1 MPLMT
6 RRGERTV
13 ARQILAWQ
21 LVVVFAVVI
30 GGVAL
35 ASLDAQHDSGNAA
48 RDRVVAV
55 AVSVADSPSVL
66 AALKA
71 PDPSAILQPYA
82 EAIRRDSAT
91 DFVVVMNTNGIRYS
105 HPNPENIGKTFVG
118 HITAA
123 AGGRRIVEEYVGTLG
138 PSVRTV
144 VPVRDGTSVVGLV
157 SVGITT
163 ERVQDQV
170 VAALPPILI
179 AAALVG
185 AIGSLGASLINRRL
199 KRQTH
204 GLGEN
209 EITRMYEYYDA
220 VLRAVREGLLL
231 LDQQG
236 RITLMNDEARRLL
249 AVDDQAIGKDFASLG
264 LSPALAV
271 ALASGELLTDDIHL
285 VADRVLV
292 VNHAPANWEG
302 HEVGSVVTLRDRT
315 DLQAVTA
322 ELDTVRGLADTLRSQ
337 NHEASNRLHTIVS
350 LIEIGK
356 PGDAVEF
363 ATRELALAQQ
373 FTDRMVE
380 SVDEP
385 VIAALLLGKMA
396 QAAERGVKLTFAPE
410 SLVNG
415 ILLTP
420 ADAVTILGNL
430 IDNALD
436 AAQGSVE
443 RQVTVWIVSSET
455 AFHTRIEDSGAGISP
470 ADRDQ
475 VFVRGWSTKPQEG
488 GIGRGLG
495 LALAGQAVRRY
506 GGEITVTTSDMG
518 GAQFG
523 VRIGHIRMGDGPIHD
538 GSES

>member
-1 MPLMT
+1 MPVMT
-6 RRGERTV
+6 RPGERTV

-21 LVVVFAVVI
+21 LVVVFSLVV

-35 ASLDAQHDSGNAA
+35 AWLNARQVSGDAA
-48 RDRVVAV
+48 RDRVGAI
-55 AVSVADSPSVL
+55 AVSVANSPTVR
-66 AALKA
+66 AALSTR
-71 PDPSAILQPYA
+71 DPSTILQPYA
-82 EAIRRDSAT
+82 EAIRRDSGT
-91 DFVVVMNTNGIRYS
+91 DFVVVMNTKGIRYT
-105 HPNPENIGKTFVG
+105 HPNTDNIGKKFVG

-123 AGGRRIVEEYVGTLG
+123 VAGKPIIEEYAGTLG

-144 VPVRDGTSVVGLV
+144 EPVRDGDRVVGLV

-163 ERVQDQV
+163 ERVQHQV

-185 AIGSLGASLINRRL
+185 AIGALGASLISRRL
-199 KRQTH
+199 KKQTH

-236 RITLMNDEARRLL
+236 RITLMNDEAKRLL
-249 AVDDQAIGKDFASLG
+249 GVDDQAIGKDFASLG
-264 LSPALAV
+264 LSPGLAV
-271 ALASGELLTDDIHL
+271 ALASGKPLTDDIHL

-292 VNHAPANWEG
+292 VNHASANWQG
-302 HEVGSVVTLRDRT
+302 RGVGSVVTLRDRT

-337 NHEASNRLHTIVS
+337 NHESSNRLHTMVS
-350 LIEIGK
+350 LIEIGR
-356 PGDAVEF
+356 PEAAVEF
-363 ATRELALAQQ
+363 ATQELALAQQ
-373 FTDRMVE
+373 FTDRMVQ

-396 QAAERGVKLTFAPE
+396 QAAERGVKLTFEPD
-410 SLVNG
+410 SSVTG
-415 ILLTP
+415 IPLTP

-436 AAQGSVE
+436 AAQGAPE
-443 RQVTVWIVSSET
+443 RHVSVWIDSADSF
-455 AFHTRIEDSGAGISP
+455 FHARIEDSGAGISP

-506 GGEITVTTSDMG
+506 LGEITVTSSGMG
-518 GAQFG
+518 GARFAI
-523 VRIGHIRMGDGPIHD
+523 RIGQSRIEQAD
-538 GSES
+538 S

>member
-13 ARQILAWQ
+13 ARQILTWQ
-21 LVVVFAVVI
+21 LVAVFALVV
-30 GGVAL
+30 GGVVL
-35 ASLDAQHDSGNAA
+35 AWLDARHDSSDAA
-48 RDRVVAV
+48 RDRAVAV
-55 AVSVADSPSVL
+55 AVSVADSPTAREAL
-66 AALKA
+66 AD
-71 PDPSAILQPYA
+71 PDPSTVLQPYA
-82 EAIRRDSAT
+82 EDVRRDSST
-91 DFVVVMNTNGIRYS
+91 DFVVVMNTKGIRYS
-105 HPNPENIGKTFVG
+105 HPNPDNIGKKFVG
-118 HITAA
+118 HIAA
-123 AGGRRIVEEYVGTLG
+123 AVGGKRVVEEYVGTLG

-144 VPVRDGTSVVGLV
+144 VPVRDGNRVVGLV

-163 ERVQDQV
+163 ERVQHQV

-185 AIGSLGASLINRRL
+185 AIGALGASLINRRL

-236 RITLMNDEARRLL
+236 RITLMNDEAVRLL
-249 AVDDQAIGKDFASLG
+249 GIDDHAIGKDFGSLG
-264 LSPALAV
+264 LNPGLAAALAT
-271 ALASGELLTDDIHL
+271 GEPLTDDIHL

-292 VNHAPANWEG
+292 VNHASAIWQG
-302 HEVGSVVTLRDRT
+302 REVGSVVTLRDRT

-337 NHEASNRLHTIVS
+337 NHESSNRLHTMVS
-350 LIEIGK
+350 LIEIGR
-356 PGDAVEF
+356 PEAAVEF
-363 ATRELALAQQ
+363 ATQELALAQQ

-396 QAAERGVKLTFAPE
+396 QAAERGVALTFDPD
-410 SLVNG
+410 SSVTG
-415 ILLTP
+415 IPLTP
-420 ADAVTILGNL
+420 SDAVTIVGNL

-436 AAQGSVE
+436 AAQGSTARRVS
-443 RQVTVWIVSSET
+443 VWIDASET
-455 AFHTRIEDSGAGISP
+455 SFHARIEDSGAGVSP

-475 VFVRGWSTKPQEG
+475 VFVRGWSTKTQEG

-506 GGEITVTTSDMG
+506 LGEITVSASEMG
-518 GAQFG
+518 GARFA
-523 VRIGHIRMGDGPIHD
+523 VRIGQDR
-538 GSES
+538 